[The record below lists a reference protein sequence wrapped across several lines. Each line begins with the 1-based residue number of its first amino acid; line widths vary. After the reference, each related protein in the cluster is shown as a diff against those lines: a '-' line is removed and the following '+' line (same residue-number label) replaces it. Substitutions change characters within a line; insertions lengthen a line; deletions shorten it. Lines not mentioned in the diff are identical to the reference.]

1 MTVNTEILT
10 SGSEVLVLDPDERVE
25 IEVLADRLALVSPG
39 RVDDPEW
46 LAAARD
52 CACALPGR
60 LRETLRRFRYDPG
73 PLGRLQV
80 RGLPVRPDGPT
91 PVQAGSVVRD
101 ATPPA
106 AVLALCMSEL
116 GEIIAFRNEK
126 SGALVQNVVPVPGHE
141 HHQSNAGSRLLQMH
155 VENVH
160 HDHRPDYV
168 ALLCLR
174 NDHDDQ
180 AGLQV
185 ASIREAL
192 CLVPDEDREIL
203 AQPRFRSTPPP
214 SFGGSGEHPVHPVL
228 VGAPEDPDV
237 RVDFAN
243 TCPTDDRAAAAMAA
257 LREAVESV
265 RGELVLTAGDLAIV
279 DNRVSLHG
287 RSAFT
292 PRYDGNDRWLQRVFV
307 HVDHRRSRHLR
318 AGGGNVLD

>member
-1 MTVNTEILT
+1 MTVNTETLT
-10 SGSEVLVLDPDERVE
+10 SESEVLILDPAERVE
-25 IEVLADRLALVSPG
+25 IEVLADRLAMVSPG
-39 RVDDPEW
+39 LVDEPDW

-52 CACALPGR
+52 GASELPAR
-60 LRETLRRFRYDPG
+60 LRETLRRFRHDPG
-73 PLGRLQV
+73 PHGRLQV
-80 RGLPVRPDGPT
+80 RGLPVRAEGPT
-91 PVQAGSVVRD
+91 PIKAGSVVRD
-101 ATPPA
+101 ATASA
-106 AVLALCMSEL
+106 AVLALCMLEL

-126 SGALVQNVVPVPGHE
+126 SGALVQNVVPVPGQE
-141 HHQSNAGSRLLQMH
+141 HHQSNAGSRQLQMH

-174 NDHDDQ
+174 NDHDDH

-185 ASIREAL
+185 ASIRDAL
-192 CLVPDEDREIL
+192 CLIPDEHREIL

-214 SFGGSGEHPVHPVL
+214 SFGGAGRHPVHPVL
-228 VGAPEDPDV
+228 LGSPDDPDI

-243 TCPTDDRAAAAMAA
+243 TCPMDDPAAAAMAA
-257 LREAVESV
+257 LRDAIESV
-265 RGELVLTAGDLAIV
+265 RAELVLAAGDLAVV
-279 DNRVSLHG
+279 DNRVTLHG

-318 AGGGNVLD
+318 AGGGYVLT